1 MKTTFLAIIFSFGM
15 ISSHNN
21 LTPYLGKWCNTS
33 STSSIKE
40 VLFFPDHNVKFS
52 NQTSSML
59 QKYSL
64 SSSEGTDK
72 RFTGYFEI
80 INFGKIAKKS
90 AVELIFLEDHIIQL
104 QIDGKKLILKKH

>member
-1 MKTTFLAIIFSFGM
+1 MKTTFLAIIFSFGI

-21 LTPYLGKWCNTS
+21 LAPYVGKWRNIS
-33 STSSIKE
+33 STSPVKE

-59 QKYSL
+59 QRYSL
-64 SSSEGTDK
+64 SSSAGADN
-72 RFTGYFEI
+72 RFTGFFEVI
-80 INFGKIAKKS
+80 TIGKTVKKS
-90 AVELIFLEDHIIQL
+90 AVELIFLEDDIIEL